1 MHKIYGGVAMIN
13 SKNLHTYSPKERNM
27 YLMGLFGQNIIYNI
41 IGASL
46 AYYLQFTILIPAIA
60 VSTIMAIARVWDAFN
75 DPMMGSI
82 VDRTRSKWG
91 KCRPYLLF
99 VPIPVFIVTMMCFI
113 NFGFY
118 DPAAGAANGHNILVV
133 GWAAFAYILWGMVY
147 TVGDIP
153 LWGITALMTE
163 DQNDRTKL
171 LSLARIVAGIGAGIT
186 LLAIQPLAL
195 ALGEK
200 FTPVFDSAPEGERM
214 GFITAALLFGVVGT
228 ITFQMAGLFT
238 KEHIAPSEEKYT
250 LKENFALMWKNKP
263 FRQILISGLL
273 SSTIQLP
280 MLVAMPIVTYYY
292 ASKDPIMALLYM
304 VLLGGGLFIGQF
316 VAMGASPWLTKK
328 FSKKNLYNYC
338 HLLSAVPFA
347 LLFVLYLSA
356 PSKLVEPMYL
366 AISLVLF
373 VICGGAIGLISV
385 LRSLM
390 IADAVDYEEYQ
401 SGIRPDGV
409 FFSGQSFIT
418 KLSMGIA
425 TVISGIAYSAVGFSD
440 ARVQEVNAF
449 IEAGGIPR
457 ENPEYAPY
465 LMILFFLIS
474 IPPAIGCLL
483 AVIPTWKYALDDDEH
498 NRILEILNKRRHEKE
513 DSEESAE

>member
-1 MHKIYGGVAMIN
+1 M
-13 SKNLHTYSPKERNM
+13 
-27 YLMGLFGQNIIYNI
+27 
-41 IGASL
+41 
-46 AYYLQFTILIPAIA
+46 
-60 VSTIMAIARVWDAFN
+60 
-75 DPMMGSI
+75 
-82 VDRTRSKWG
+82 
-91 KCRPYLLF
+91 
-99 VPIPVFIVTMMCFI
+99 
-113 NFGFY
+113 
-118 DPAAGAANGHNILVV
+118 
-133 GWAAFAYILWGMVY
+133 
-147 TVGDIP
+147 
-153 LWGITALMTE
+153 
-163 DQNDRTKL
+163 
-171 LSLARIVAGIGAGIT
+171 
-186 LLAIQPLAL
+186 
-195 ALGEK
+195 
-200 FTPVFDSAPEGERM
+200 
-214 GFITAALLFGVVGT
+214 
-228 ITFQMAGLFT
+228 
-238 KEHIAPSEEKYT
+238 
-250 LKENFALMWKNKP
+250 
-263 FRQILISGLL
+263 
-273 SSTIQLP
+273 
-280 MLVAMPIVTYYY
+280 
-292 ASKDPIMALLYM
+292 
-304 VLLGGGLFIGQF
+304 
-316 VAMGASPWLTKK
+316 
-328 FSKKNLYNYC
+328 
-338 HLLSAVPFA
+338 
-347 LLFVLYLSA
+347 LYLSA

-513 DSEESAE
+513 DSAESAEDASK